1 MKEFLDEISIA
12 AALFTQ
18 RILSESSGG
27 EGNSAEGSNT
37 IPHSRPRLVEEG
49 ELQSN
54 GTTLQEPALLTL
66 GIIRGTR
73 GIRGYEGYPG
83 VRGVSGGTRGIRG
96 YEGYNGSR
104 NNGYQDG
111 TRGLRWRVGGW
122 VGGGWVGVGV
132 GVCVGWG
139 GGYGSTY

>member
-96 YEGYNGSR
+96 YEGYPGVLGVS
-104 NNGYQDG
+104 GG
-111 TRGLRWRVGGW
+111 TRGITGQGTMDTRMVRGGYGGGW
-122 VGGGWVGVGV
+122 VGGWVVG
-132 GVCVGWG
+132 GWG
-139 GGYGSTY
+139 WG